1 MIRYNLTICSYCF
14 DVHALAVINNTLLAG
29 SCALRSRKFPT
40 KPSVHAYK
48 FFKLIRYKLSLKYQ
62 ARKLADLS
70 ARGIAIL
77 LSTSIPLLVL
87 TNSSLLF
94 DIEPINIFR
103 YRVCNPRYM
112 SIWDFVVNYPD
123 P

>member
-1 MIRYNLTICSYCF
+1 MSFPPLFFLFFLYIIAQKKWLVNVTTLFLSYF
-14 DVHALAVINNTLLAG
+14 
-29 SCALRSRKFPT
+29 
-40 KPSVHAYK
+40 
-48 FFKLIRYKLSLKYQ
+48 SLKYQ